1 LPGGLSSS
9 HWINVPF
16 PRRTIFVGWN
26 HCKPRRRWIF
36 TLDRESRESAN
47 SGIAEMIG
55 KIFFFHNLKAG
66 GSSLRLIIESRFQA
80 EKQCPLIELN
90 KVDHDD
96 LGGDYGRYRG
106 YDLYAGH
113 YGQDI
118 FAAVNDDHSCI
129 TNFRHPATRL
139 ISLYNFFK
147 FKVKLSDEELRTERY
162 YAVLLAKSV
171 SFERFVSTEDPRVD
185 VYVRNSHF
193 RQLTNSCWSLETMS
207 KVDDVCRFI
216 DRMPW
221 YYVCEYPELSLLWM
235 RRVFN
240 WDVDRMPRENVT
252 GDGNGQATSLSTL
265 DDRTHRII
273 RMKNNLDLALYRY
286 AVDRFL
292 IRTGPRTRPS
302 GWRATVTS
310 KVHPQHEGG

>member
-1 LPGGLSSS
+1 M
-9 HWINVPF
+9 N
-16 PRRTIFVGWN
+16 R
-26 HCKPRRRWIF
+26 CKPGLRWTF
-36 TLDRESRESAN
+36 TPGQESQESAN
-47 SGIAEMIG
+47 SGIAEMID

-66 GSSLRLIIESRFQA
+66 GSSLRLIIESRFPA
-80 EKQCPLIELN
+80 EKRCPLIELN
-90 KVDHDD
+90 KVDHEYFR
-96 LGGDYGRYRG
+96 GDYARFRG

-139 ISLYNFFK
+139 ISLYNFFR
-147 FKVKLSDEELRTERY
+147 FKVNLPDEELHTERY

-171 SFERFVSTEDPRVD
+171 SFERFVSADDPRVD
-185 VYVRNSHF
+185 VYVRNAHF
-193 RQLTNSCWSLETMS
+193 RQLTNSCWSLDPTN
-207 KVDDVCRFI
+207 KVGGVFRFI

-221 YYVCEYPELSLLWM
+221 YYVCEYPDLSLLWM

-240 WDVDRMPRENVT
+240 WDVDQMPRENVT
-252 GDGNGQATSLSTL
+252 GDGGGCATSLSTL

-273 RMKNNLDLALYRY
+273 RMKNKLDFTIYRY

-292 IRTGPRTRPS
+292 TRTGPRDCSS
-302 GWRATVTS
+302 GRRATNAS
-310 KVHPQHEGG
+310 KVHAQHEGD

>member
-1 LPGGLSSS
+1 L
-9 HWINVPF
+9 
-16 PRRTIFVGWN
+16 
-26 HCKPRRRWIF
+26 
-36 TLDRESRESAN
+36 TLDQESRESAN
-47 SGIAEMIG
+47 SEIPEMID

-66 GSSLRLIIESRFQA
+66 GTSLRLIIESRFQA
-80 EKQCPLIELN
+80 EKRCPLIELN

-96 LGGDYGRYRG
+96 LCGDYARFRG

-139 ISLYNFFK
+139 ISLYNFFR
-147 FKVKLSDEELRTERY
+147 FKVNLSDEELRTERY

-171 SFERFVSTEDPRVD
+171 SFESFVSADDPRVD

-193 RQLTNSCWSLETMS
+193 RQLTNSCWSLEATNR
-207 KVDDVCRFI
+207 VDGVRRFI

-221 YYVCEYPELSLLWM
+221 YYVCEYPDLSLLWM

-240 WDVDRMPRENVT
+240 WDVDQLPRENVT
-252 GDGNGQATSLSTL
+252 GDGDGRATSLYTL
-265 DDRTHRII
+265 NDRTHRII
-273 RMKNNLDLALYRY
+273 RMKNNLDFALYRY

-292 IRTGPRTRPS
+292 ARTGPRNRPLR
-302 GWRATVTS
+302 WRATITS
-310 KVHPQHEGG
+310 KVHPQGEGG

>member
-1 LPGGLSSS
+1 M
-9 HWINVPF
+9 N
-16 PRRTIFVGWN
+16 
-26 HCKPRRRWIF
+26 
-36 TLDRESRESAN
+36 
-47 SGIAEMIG
+47 G

-66 GSSLRLIIESRFQA
+66 GTSLRLIIESRFEA
-80 EKQCPLIELN
+80 EKTCPLIELN

-96 LGGDYGRYRG
+96 LRGNYARFRG

-118 FAAVNDDHSCI
+118 FAAVNDNHSCI

-139 ISLYNFFK
+139 ISLYNFFR

-162 YAVLLAKSV
+162 YAVWLAKAV
-171 SFERFVSTEDPRVD
+171 SFESFVSADDPRVD

-193 RQLTNSCWSLETMS
+193 RQLTGSCWSLES
-207 KVDDVCRFI
+207 SNHANGVFRFI

-221 YYVCEYPELSLLWM
+221 YYVCEYPDLSLLWM
-235 RRVFN
+235 RRAFS
-240 WDVDRMPRENVT
+240 WDVDQMPRENVT
-252 GDGNGQATSLSTL
+252 GRRGGRATSLSTL

-273 RMKNNLDLALYRY
+273 RSKNELDFALYRY

-292 IRTGPRTRPS
+292 TRTDPLRRVVQNSHEDTRLPRRPVRRS
-302 GWRATVTS
+302 LGELGSSSEARGKAGGSQRIGS
-310 KVHPQHEGG
+310 K

>member
-1 LPGGLSSS
+1 MTE
-9 HWINVPF
+9 N
-16 PRRTIFVGWN
+16 RRKVQNNGA
-26 HCKPRRRWIF
+26 P
-36 TLDRESRESAN
+36 
-47 SGIAEMIG
+47 EMID

-66 GSSLRLIIESRFQA
+66 GTSLRLIIESRFQA

-118 FAAVNDDHSCI
+118 FTAVNDDHCCI

-139 ISLYNFFK
+139 ISLYNFFR
-147 FKVKLSDEELRTERY
+147 FKVNLPHEELRTERY

-171 SFERFVSTEDPRVD
+171 SFERFVSADDPRVD

-193 RQLTNSCWSLETMS
+193 RQLTNSCWSLETTN
-207 KVDDVCRFI
+207 KVDSVCRFI

-221 YYVCEYPELSLLWM
+221 YYVCEYPDLSLLWM

-240 WDVDRMPRENVT
+240 WDVDQMPRENVT
-252 GDGNGQATSLSTL
+252 GDGGGLATSLYAL
-265 DDRTHRII
+265 DDRTHGII
-273 RMKNNLDLALYRY
+273 RMKNNLDFALYRY
-286 AVDRFL
+286 AVNRFL
-292 IRTGPRTRPS
+292 TRTGLRNPS
-302 GWRATVTS
+302 FGWRAADSS
-310 KVHPQHEGG
+310 KVRVQGGGG